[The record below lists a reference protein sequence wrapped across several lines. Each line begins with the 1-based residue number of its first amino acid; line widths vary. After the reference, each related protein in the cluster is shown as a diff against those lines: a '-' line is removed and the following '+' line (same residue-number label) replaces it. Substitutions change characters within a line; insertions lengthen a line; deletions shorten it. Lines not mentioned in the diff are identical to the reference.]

1 MTLFAA
7 GERRDRTPSGMQLS
21 LHSDYALRVLM
32 RLALEPERLVTIE
45 EVAAGYGISK
55 AHLTKVVHG
64 LAQRGCVETVRGR
77 KGGLRLA
84 QPASRLRIGQIV
96 ADAERSMA
104 LVECFDP
111 DTDTCPVTPACRLQG
126 VLREALGEFLSAL
139 DRYTVAD
146 LIDRRA
152 PALARLLRVNG

>member
-1 MTLFAA
+1 
-7 GERRDRTPSGMQLS
+7 MQLS

-32 RLALEPERLVTIE
+32 RLALDPQRLVTIE
-45 EVAAGYGISK
+45 EIATGYGISK
-55 AHLTKVVHG
+55 AHLTKVVQG
-64 LAQRGCVETVRGR
+64 LAQRGHVETVRGR

-84 QPASRLRIGQIV
+84 RPAALLRIGRIV
-96 ADAERSMA
+96 AEAERSMD

-126 VLREALGEFLSAL
+126 VLREALGDFLSAL

-146 LIDRRA
+146 LVDRRSA
-152 PALARLLRVNG
+152 ALARLLQVES

>member
-1 MTLFAA
+1 
-7 GERRDRTPSGMQLS
+7 MQLS

-45 EVAAGYGISK
+45 EIAAGYGISK
-55 AHLTKVVHG
+55 AHLTKVVQG
-64 LAQRGCVETVRGR
+64 LAQRGYVETVRGR

-84 QPASRLRIGQIV
+84 RPASRLRVGRIV
-96 ADAERSMA
+96 AGAEKSLA

-111 DTDTCPVTPACRLQG
+111 DTDECPVTPACRLQG
-126 VLREALGEFLSAL
+126 VLQEALGDFLSAL

-146 LIDRRA
+146 LVERRA
-152 PALARLLRVNG
+152 TSLGRLLGVNG

>member
-1 MTLFAA
+1 
-7 GERRDRTPSGMQLS
+7 MQLS

-45 EVAAGYGISK
+45 EIATGYAISK

-64 LAQRGCVETVRGR
+64 LAQRGYVETVRGR

-84 QPASRLRIGQIV
+84 RPAALLRIGQII
-96 ADAERSMA
+96 ADAEKSIA

-111 DTDTCPVTPACRLQG
+111 KTDTCPVTPACRLQD
-126 VLREALGEFLSAL
+126 VLREALDEFLSAL

-146 LIDRRA
+146 LVDGRVA
-152 PALARLLRVNG
+152 ALGRLLQVHDGYHSEEVSRV